1 MDGSTKYAIDTGD
14 QCLFPLSLSHGHEY
28 TLNYTTLTIQA
39 IKHPKMLTRVSFK
52 GSVKYD
58 VLFFVNL
65 FDRK

>member
-1 MDGSTKYAIDTGD
+1 MPSIQGTSV
-14 QCLFPLSLSHGHEY
+14 CFLLSLSHGHEY
-28 TLNYTTLTIQA
+28 TLHYTTLTLQA